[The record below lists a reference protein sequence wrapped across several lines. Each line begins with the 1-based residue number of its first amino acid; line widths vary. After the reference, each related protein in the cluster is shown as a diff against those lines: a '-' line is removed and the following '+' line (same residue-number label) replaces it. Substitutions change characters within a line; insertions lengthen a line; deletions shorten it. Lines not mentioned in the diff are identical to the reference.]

1 MIRSFFLGFI
11 KIHILYHASKLPV
24 YGAELV
30 KEINSHG
37 YQLSYGTLYPILHRL
52 LKEGYLEQKKVKK
65 KKKIRKYYSITP
77 KGQEAL
83 KDCKEKIRELVS
95 EVLDEK

>member
-11 KIHILYHASKLPV
+11 KIHILYHASKSPV

-52 LKEGYLEQKKVKK
+52 LKEGYLEQKKVNVDG
-65 KKKIRKYYSITP
+65 KIRKYYNITP